1 MYGNYPRQSSRSYIL
16 SIFDTPVSY
25 YMYLPCSVMCAV
37 YFLAIFRRNFN
48 GIIVFYVCIINTN
61 SIHASFLVP
70 IAQWPVAS
78 RRTVEG
84 VQAGPG
90 YAYAAY
96 ARSYDC
102 YSRRGK
108 WVSPYVCVLVCVR
121 VSCVSPRVQDTF
133 AQILIWRQ
141 CVRAT
146 GNGPGPQR
154 GLSHAA
160 PLRFITRTTNGNL
173 GSYTDTILL

>member
-1 MYGNYPRQSSRSYIL
+1 
-16 SIFDTPVSY
+16 
-25 YMYLPCSVMCAV
+25 MCAV

-61 SIHASFLVP
+61 SIHASYPLPSGLWPERGQWSVSKL
-70 IAQWPVAS
+70 AQDTHPQRMPRAMAVI
-78 RRTVEG
+78 VVG
-84 VQAGPG
+84 VCECA
-90 YAYAAY
+90 
-96 ARSYDC
+96 C
-102 YSRRGK
+102 LC
-108 WVSPYVCVLVCVR
+108 VCVYVN

-146 GNGPGPQR
+146 GNGLGPQR

-160 PLRFITRTTNGNL
+160 PLRFITTTNGNL